1 MTGVNLIDFTMP
13 SPVPAPAGGK
23 AKARDVGGMKLVLS
37 RREKPAR
44 EEVEKKA
51 GDENARKVEWWK
63 ALLPLLGIIIVI
75 KLATWL
81 VRRKR

>member
-23 AKARDVGGMKLVLS
+23 ARDVGEMKLVLPKKV
-37 RREKPAR
+37 EPAG
-44 EEVEKKA
+44 EEVAGKKKA
-51 GDENARKVEWWK
+51 NWWK

-75 KLATWL
+75 KLATWYA
-81 VRRKR
+81 RRYGK